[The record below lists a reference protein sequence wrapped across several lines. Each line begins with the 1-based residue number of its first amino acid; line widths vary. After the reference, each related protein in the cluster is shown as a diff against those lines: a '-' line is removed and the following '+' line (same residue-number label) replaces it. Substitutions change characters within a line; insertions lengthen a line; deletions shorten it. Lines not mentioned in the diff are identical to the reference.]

1 VPNLDDVRQ
10 IAGRLPGVQE
20 GIGAQFSMTVDVKG
34 KAKGFVWTWRERID
48 PKRAR
53 VLNDSVLAVS
63 VPNLAAKEVLLASDQ
78 NVFFTEP
85 HYNGYPAV
93 LVRLERVALGELE
106 DLILEA
112 WRCKAPKSLQ
122 AELEAR

>member
-1 VPNLDDVRQ
+1 
-10 IAGRLPGVQE
+10 
-20 GIGAQFSMTVDVKG
+20 MTVDVKG